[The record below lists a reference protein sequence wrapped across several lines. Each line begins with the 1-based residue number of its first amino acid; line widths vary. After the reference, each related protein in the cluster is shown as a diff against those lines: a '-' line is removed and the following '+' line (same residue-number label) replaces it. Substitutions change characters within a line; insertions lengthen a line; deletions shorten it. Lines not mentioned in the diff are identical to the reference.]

1 MALVGLLFIIALW
14 DIGKTAVKHA
24 RDDYG
29 KSKAGK
35 VKKAEKEAAPASLT
49 PPQRKTLVRRHA
61 TGYWLSEILHGF
73 PVTREGW
80 RAGWI
85 AHRTARAEERA
96 RVVDE
101 QGRHADAQESLAG
114 RIREHRRRQAE
125 VLGRAEREREAGG
138 EATAPPLPSETVG
151 QEHQPQA
158 PSEPAPGPAKPDPVP
173 DAAFVPP
180 ADPPANGTN
189 GNGSKPPATE
199 GGHMPTG
206 TSSSGDTTY
215 TSVLADAKAAHAQ
228 SDEDTSAIKQRM
240 DAAYAAAD
248 EMTAANVDPA
258 VIDAKLSYADSLKQA
273 LDALTQ
279 AGEHAGNTAEL
290 AEKYHGGMQEAHDN
304 APGQV
309 AERSFHE
316 GA

>member
-1 MALVGLLFIIALW
+1 
-14 DIGKTAVKHA
+14 
-24 RDDYG
+24 
-29 KSKAGK
+29 
-35 VKKAEKEAAPASLT
+35 
-49 PPQRKTLVRRHA
+49 
-61 TGYWLSEILHGF
+61 
-73 PVTREGW
+73 
-80 RAGWI
+80 
-85 AHRTARAEERA
+85 
-96 RVVDE
+96 
-101 QGRHADAQESLAG
+101 
-114 RIREHRRRQAE
+114 
-125 VLGRAEREREAGG
+125 
-138 EATAPPLPSETVG
+138 
-151 QEHQPQA
+151 
-158 PSEPAPGPAKPDPVP
+158 
-173 DAAFVPP
+173 
-180 ADPPANGTN
+180 
-189 GNGSKPPATE
+189 
-199 GGHMPTG
+199 MPTG

-279 AGEHAGNTAEL
+279 AGEHAGNTAKL